1 MAKSFNSLLRA
12 YIPNFDSLVKSL
24 LKGLGLPTVYS
35 GVIIY
40 EQPDDSSCSLKVSFQ
55 GLPQRPGSVKG
66 STENVFIT
74 AMLSGAVKDGKAHL
88 THYGTEIGYYR
99 QTSASRPLCDLLPIT
114 GYHYDFDCDGKK
126 FNHPV
131 FHAQPKATAGDRY
144 IRLSR
149 DITHQGYPHS
159 DELRTIR
166 IPTPQMDIFSSIV
179 MILAD
184 HVILPD
190 DPKRKFGD
198 FLESFEKNMIR
209 FDLESIEKLV
219 STSFFNANLHR
230 IHSWYPKPAAKQS
243 TIGL

>member
-1 MAKSFNSLLRA
+1 MRA
-12 YIPNFDSLVKSL
+12 YIPIFDLLVKSL
-24 LKGLGLPTVYS
+24 LKDLGLRTVYS

-40 EQPDDSSCSLKVSFQ
+40 EQADESNCALKVSFQ

-66 STENVFIT
+66 STENIFIT
-74 AMLSGAVKDGKAHL
+74 AMLSGAVKEGKPQL

-99 QTSASRPLCDLLPIT
+99 QTKASHPLCDLLPIT

-131 FHAQPKATAGDRY
+131 FHAQPKVNAGDRY

-149 DITHQGYPHS
+149 DITHQGYPPS

-198 FLESFEKNMIR
+198 FLESFEKSMIK

-219 STSFFNANLHR
+219 TTAFFNANPHP
-230 IHSWYPKPAAKQS
+230 IHSWYPKPTAKLPK
-243 TIGL
+243 IGLNERR